1 MKKAKHT
8 VAGLEQRVRELEAET
23 ARLKATDLLPTE
35 ISYQKL
41 SH

>member
-23 ARLKATDLLPTE
+23 ARLKSMDLLPSE
-35 ISYQKL
+35 MPHHKL
-41 SH
+41 S